1 MNIRNMLLKI
11 AAPVTGLASL
21 AGASSAMAVT
31 DYSAITDAVDFGTV
45 ATAIVTVL
53 AAVAV
58 VLIAFKGGK
67 LLLAAVR

>member
-1 MNIRNMLLKI
+1 MNFLKKLL
-11 AAPVTGLASL
+11 AVVAVPSL
-21 AGASSAMAVT
+21 AITSSAAMAVT
-31 DYSAITDAVDFGTV
+31 DYSEITDAVDFATV